1 MADMREVMAE
11 IVDEIA
17 HENRDAIK
25 ESLLEAFTLTLKKTY
40 NRQITCKDCGQ
51 ARMYPIE
58 IEVPDLKSQT
68 NAWQVALDQSKGK
81 PKETVKVQVDV
92 GVRQLTEMT
101 LADLEAEEKAILNAH
116 PELAERN

>member
-1 MADMREVMAE
+1 MADMRQVMEE

-25 ESLLEAFTLTLKKTY
+25 ASLLEAFTLTRKKKY
-40 NRQITCKDCGQ
+40 NRMITCKDCGQ
-51 ARMYPIE
+51 SRMYAIE

-68 NAWQVALDQSKGK
+68 KAWQTALDQSKGK

-92 GVRQLTEMT
+92 GVRPVTEMS
-101 LADLEAEEKAILNAH
+101 LAELEAEERAILEAH
-116 PELAERN
+116 PELAEHN

>member
-1 MADMREVMAE
+1 MRQVMEE

-25 ESLLEAFTLTLKKTY
+25 DSLREAFTRTLKKTY
-40 NRQITCKDCGQ
+40 KRQITCKECGQ

-58 IEVPDLKSQT
+58 IEVPDLKGQMI
-68 NAWQVALDQSKGK
+68 AWQVALDQSKGK

-92 GVRQLTEMT
+92 GVRQWTEMT
-101 LADLEAEEKAILNAH
+101 LAELDAAEQAILTAH
-116 PELAERN
+116 PELAEQN